1 MEKLKKIGLG
11 SMFALAW
18 VSVVTFFIYTLGAVF
33 YCPLLPRVVAIVLA
47 VLFLLGGIYLFFKI
61 KPKRNWL
68 PVAATAIIAVYL
80 IGLLE
85 RPSVDRDWAP
95 DQQQSPRV
103 TFAGNDSN
111 HVTIE
116 NYRNNHYRTESDYDA
131 RFGTFEFELDQITHV
146 WFMMQRFISVEGI
159 AHTFLTF
166 EIQTDEGPKFFSVSV
181 EIRRERGES
190 FSPIRGMYRVYELIY
205 VIGDERDLIGVRTV
219 MRPNDRVYMYPTNAN
234 AKQAQDLFVEIAER
248 ANKLREQ
255 PEFYN
260 SFLNNCSNNLV
271 SHAYKLTPEPVNWM
285 DPFAL
290 IPGYND
296 RFALVNGL
304 IGERGESFEEL
315 STRSRIDELAREV
328 GITEDFSLAIRG
340 RDVDAEKK
348 SD

>member
-1 MEKLKKIGLG
+1 M
-11 SMFALAW
+11 
-18 VSVVTFFIYTLGAVF
+18 
-33 YCPLLPRVVAIVLA
+33 
-47 VLFLLGGIYLFFKI
+47 
-61 KPKRNWL
+61 
-68 PVAATAIIAVYL
+68 
-80 IGLLE
+80 
-85 RPSVDRDWAP
+85 
-95 DQQQSPRV
+95 
-103 TFAGNDSN
+103 
-111 HVTIE
+111 
-116 NYRNNHYRTESDYDA
+116 
-131 RFGTFEFELDQITHV
+131 
-146 WFMMQRFISVEGI
+146 
-159 AHTFLTF
+159 
-166 EIQTDEGPKFFSVSV
+166 
-181 EIRRERGES
+181 
-190 FSPIRGMYRVYELIY
+190 
-205 VIGDERDLIGVRTV
+205 

-296 RFALVNGL
+296 RFALANGL